1 MGCSANDYPPEYTCC
16 RYNSVTNASLE
27 NNSYHLL
34 YLLYLLYRNERTSSN
49 NTTDVKVETIE
60 MTIVTETA
68 TELNLENT
76 AEVARLYKFKN
87 ARVTKALSF
96 TTKRN
101 KAKMA

>member
-1 MGCSANDYPPEYTCC
+1 MKTIATIFFIFFIGTTAQ
-16 RYNSVTNASLE
+16 AQ
-27 NNSYHLL
+27 
-34 YLLYLLYRNERTSSN
+34 N
-49 NTTDVKVETIE
+49 NTTDVNPDASGETIE

-76 AEVARLYKFKN
+76 TEVARLYKFKN